1 MKALKIIGNCC
12 LVFLAIISVCVSLA
26 YLYVHLS
33 DSTVT
38 TGTNYIDNQTP
49 VDLVEKEE
57 DLTQD
62 QIDYYESRY
71 LFNVNYYSNDKNNG
85 IELQEM
91 QLNYFT
97 DISLDIASTRSTGMQ
112 YLGDF
117 ESYTAYVNS
126 EDEANN
132 YVVPDFYYYDTT
144 DMISWDGGKVA
155 TQLNRNTMLTVKI
168 GDEPYLIQLTCQYR
182 TWHYKPKTFIG
193 RWLQLESYTDTFYDY
208 GDVFYDVLKAVKSN
222 SAGYGDY
229 YITLDL
235 STYFTVYEYNPTT
248 KNWSADNV
256 TDKVFTYAVCKFHY
270 DENGAIKAEQS
281 LYKQIAVNRNYG
293 VKEQIDTT
301 YWQKRIVYC
310 LKDNNFDLR
319 YSDTY
324 KGYFVSLKMDTKKLF
339 EEMPRAKVNVLIDL
353 ESSYF
358 QDNNINIVG
367 IDYNG
372 FENVEID
379 TLTIKGNEQT
389 FYLLDNSLHNSNLK
403 KLEYSASVILDI
415 SENAINSEYVEVEL

>member
-1 MKALKIIGNCC
+1 MRALKVIGNCC

-26 YLYVHLS
+26 YLYVHFF
-33 DSTVT
+33 DNTIT

-62 QIDYYESRY
+62 QIDYYEDRY

-97 DISLDIASTRSTGMQ
+97 DPSLNIASARSTGMQ

-117 ESYTAYVNS
+117 ETYTTYVNN
-126 EDEANN
+126 EEEANSHI
-132 YVVPDFYYYDTT
+132 VPDFYYYDTT
-144 DMISWDGGKVA
+144 DMISWEGGKVG
-155 TQLNRNTMLTVKI
+155 TQLNRNTLLTIKI
-168 GDEPYLIQLTCQYR
+168 GDKPFLIQLTGK
-182 TWHYKPKTFIG
+182 TDHYSSFLWWDWVSSTT
-193 RWLQLESYTDTFYDY
+193 YYDY
-208 GDVFYDVLKAVKSN
+208 GDVFYDVLNAVKSN

-235 STYFTVYEYNPTT
+235 SNYFTVYEYNPST

-256 TDKVFTYAVCKFHY
+256 SDKVFTYAICKFHY

-293 VKEQIDTT
+293 VKEQVDTT
-301 YWQKRIVYC
+301 YWQERIVYC
-310 LKDNNFDLR
+310 LKDNNFDFR

-372 FENVEID
+372 FEDVEID

-389 FYLLDNSLHNSNLK
+389 FYILDNSLHNSNLQT
-403 KLEYSASVILDI
+403 LEHSANIILDI
-415 SENAINSEYVEVEL
+415 SENAINGEYVEVEL

>member
-12 LVFLAIISVCVSLA
+12 LVFLAIISVCISLA
-26 YLYVHLS
+26 YLYVHFF
-33 DSTVT
+33 DTTIT
-38 TGTNYIDNQTP
+38 TGTNYVDNQTP
-49 VDLVEKEE
+49 VDLVEREE

-62 QIDYYESRY
+62 EIDYYENRY
-71 LFNVNYYSNDKNNG
+71 LFNINYYSNDKNNG

-97 DISLDIASTRSTGMQ
+97 DYSLNIASARGTGMQ

-117 ESYTAYVNS
+117 ESYTTYVNS
-126 EDEANN
+126 EEEANAH
-132 YVVPDFYYYDTT
+132 VVPDFYYYDTT
-144 DMISWDGGKVA
+144 NMISWEGGKLA
-155 TQLNRNTMLTVKI
+155 TQLNRNTMLTIKI
-168 GDEPYLIQLTCQYR
+168 GEQPYLIQLTGK
-182 TWHYKPKTFIG
+182 TDHYSSFLWWDWVSSTT
-193 RWLQLESYTDTFYDY
+193 YYDY
-208 GDVFYDVLKAVKSN
+208 GDVFYDVMKAVKSN

-235 STYFTVYEYNPTT
+235 SSYFTVYEYNPDK

-256 TDKVFTYAVCKFHY
+256 SDKVFTYAVCKFHY
-270 DENGAIKAEQS
+270 DENGAIKADQS
-281 LYKQIAVNRNYG
+281 LYGQIAVNRNYG
-293 VKEQIDTT
+293 LKEEINTT
-301 YWQKRIVYC
+301 YWQERIVYC
-310 LKDNNFDLR
+310 LKNNNFDFR

-324 KGYFVSLKMDTKKLF
+324 KGYFISLKMDMKKMF

-353 ESSYF
+353 QSTYF

-389 FYLLDNSLHNSNLK
+389 FYLLDNSLHNS
-403 KLEYSASVILDI
+403 KLQTLEHSKDILLDI
-415 SENAINSEYVEVEL
+415 STSAINNEYVEVEL

>member
-12 LVFLAIISVCVSLA
+12 LVFLAIISVCITLI
-26 YLYVHLS
+26 YLYFHFF
-33 DSTVT
+33 DNTIT

-62 QIDYYESRY
+62 QIDYYEDRY

-85 IELQEM
+85 LELQEM

-97 DISLDIASTRSTGMQ
+97 DPSLNIASARSTGMQ

-117 ESYTAYVNS
+117 EKYTAYVNN
-126 EDEANN
+126 EEEANS
-132 YVVPDFYYYDTT
+132 YIVPDFYYYDTT
-144 DMISWDGGKVA
+144 DMISWEGGKLA
-155 TQLNRNTMLTVKI
+155 TLLNRDTMLTIKI
-168 GDEPYLIQLTCQYR
+168 GEQPYLIQLTGKKN
-182 TWHYKPKTFIG
+182 HYSKFLWWEWVSSTT
-193 RWLQLESYTDTFYDY
+193 YYDY
-208 GDVFYDVLKAVKSN
+208 GDVFYDVMNAVKSN

-235 STYFTVYEYNPTT
+235 SNYFTVYEYNPST

-256 TDKVFTYAVCKFHY
+256 SDKVFTYAVCKFHY
-270 DENGAIKAEQS
+270 DENGLINANQS

-293 VKEQIDTT
+293 LKEQIDTT
-301 YWQKRIVYC
+301 YWQERIVYC
-310 LKDNNFDLR
+310 LKDNSFDYR
-319 YSDTY
+319 YSETY
-324 KGYFVSLKMDTKKLF
+324 NGYFVSLKMDTKKLF

-358 QDNNINIVG
+358 QEKNINIVG

-379 TLTIKGNEQT
+379 TLTIKGNAQT
-389 FYLLDNSLHNSNLK
+389 FYLLDKSLHNTHLK
-403 KLEYSASVILDI
+403 TLAYTKDILLDI
-415 SENAINSEYVEVEL
+415 SGSAINNEYVEVTL